1 MKKLRRQ
8 LVSDFLQELI
18 EFSEVLPD
26 STRDTLLVM
35 IDRFMLKTEPAEP
48 KHIPGQLTMDI

>member
-1 MKKLRRQ
+1 MKTSRGQ

-18 EFSEVLPD
+18 KFSEALPD

-35 IDRFMLKTEPAEP
+35 IDRFMLKTEPKP
-48 KHIPGQLTMDI
+48 KRTPGQLTMDI